1 MTKEEYRNKR
11 KSLVDKAQ
19 ALIDKADYDG
29 YEAVE
34 QEIKDLDNTYE
45 KSAKAQA
52 DLNALRGSAPVK
64 MEDAIRTVQDG
75 VGIVA
80 ASIGGVKNI
89 EDPYDTDEYKRA
101 FMDFACRRAPIPEQ
115 YRMKNEN
122 QSTSTSDV
130 GAVIPTTTMR
140 EIIRKL
146 ESYGSVYNSVR
157 HLNVQGGVEFPILDF
172 TPKATWI
179 ADNAVSETQ
188 KVTANNKVSFSYHG
202 LECRISQSILVSV
215 VTYAEFQQLFV
226 PMAVEAI
233 IKALEIGI
241 FNGSGS
247 GQMLGVTKDT
257 RVTNVITI
265 KSTDF
270 TKWGGWKKNVFA
282 KIPLSYRKGNFYFA
296 AGTWDGYIDG
306 MTDDVGQPIGRTNY
320 GIESGAGRYRF
331 GGINCQLVEDE
342 VIKPY
347 DLASANDVVGVFMDP
362 VNYAINSNM
371 RMTVTHWIDNDDNTV
386 KDKVLLFA
394 DGKALDTNGI
404 ILIKKGA

>member
-1 MTKEEYRNKR
+1 MTREEYKNKR
-11 KSLVDKAQ
+11 KALMDEAQ
-19 ALIDKADYDG
+19 TLIDKADYGG
-29 YEAVE
+29 YEAME
-34 QEIKDLDNTYE
+34 QEIKDLDSAYE

-52 DLNALRGSAPVK
+52 NLNALKSSAPVK
-64 MEDAIRTVQDG
+64 LDDVSHPVGDG
-75 VGIVA
+75 IIA
-80 ASIGGVKNI
+80 EKIGGVKDSA
-89 EDPYDTDEYKRA
+89 DPYDTDEYKRA
-101 FMDFACRRAPIPEQ
+101 FMNFACRGIPIPEE

-122 QSTSTSDV
+122 QSTSTSDT

-172 TPKATWI
+172 MPTATWI
-179 ADNAVSETQ
+179 GENTVSDTQ
-188 KVTANNKVSFSYHG
+188 KPTANDKVAFSYYG

-215 VTYAEFQQLFV
+215 VTYAEFQRLFV
-226 PMAVEAI
+226 PLAVEAI

-241 FNGSGS
+241 FNGTGS
-247 GQMLGVTKDT
+247 GQMLGVTKDP

-265 KSTDF
+265 SSKDIA
-270 TKWGGWKKNVFA
+270 KWGGWKKSLFA

-306 MTDDVGQPIGRTNY
+306 MTDVVGQPVGRTNY
-320 GIESGAGRYRF
+320 GIESGTGRYRF
-331 GGINCQLVEDE
+331 GGINCQLVEDA

-347 DLASANDVVGVFMDP
+347 ELASTGEVFGVFMDP
-362 VNYAINSNM
+362 INYAINSNM
-371 RMTVTHWIDNDDNTV
+371 AMTVAHWIDHDTNKV
-386 KDKVLLFA
+386 KDKVLLIA

-404 ILIKKGA
+404 FLIKKGA

>member
-1 MTKEEYRNKR
+1 MTKEEYKNKR
-11 KSLVDKAQ
+11 KSLMDEAQ
-19 ALIDKADYDG
+19 ALINKADYDG
-29 YEAVE
+29 YEAKE
-34 QEIKDLDNTYE
+34 SEIKELDSAFE

-52 DLNALRGSAPVK
+52 NLNALKGSAPIK
-64 MEDAIRTVQDG
+64 LDDAVHPIDG
-75 VGIVA
+75 GFIVGKT
-80 ASIGGVKNI
+80 GGIK
-89 EDPYDTDEYKRA
+89 DSADLYDTDEYKTA
-101 FMDFACRRAPIPEQ
+101 FMNFVCRGTPISTNL
-115 YRMKNEN
+115 RMKNDN
-122 QSTSTSDV
+122 QSTSTSDT
-130 GAVIPTTTMR
+130 GAVIPTTTQN

-157 HLNVQGGVEFPILDF
+157 HLNVQGGVNFPILDF
-172 TPKATWI
+172 MPTATWI
-179 ADNAVSETQ
+179 GESTVSETQ
-188 KVTANNKVSFSYHG
+188 KVTANQKVSFSYYG

-215 VTYAEFQQLFV
+215 VTYAEFQRLFV

-241 FNGSGS
+241 FNGTGS

-257 RVTNVITI
+257 RVKNTIKI

-320 GIESGAGRYRF
+320 GIESGVGRYRF

-347 DLASANDVVGVFMDP
+347 DLASEDDVVGVFMDP

-371 RMTVTHWIDNDDNTV
+371 RMTVTHWTDHDDNTV
-386 KDKVLLFA
+386 KDKVLMIA

-404 ILIKKGA
+404 FLIKKGA